1 MTDKERKDF
10 RNEIEAL
17 DICLNNWTNH
27 LKEMSEVISY
37 YSTILRCWELMIKQD
52 DMSLYY
58 QLAEEDDGGYD
69 ELLKRLKEKE
79 NEDNE
84 KN

>member
-10 RNEIEAL
+10 RNEIQAL
-17 DICLNNWTNH
+17 DICLNNWTNQ